1 MGKDERLYEIY
12 LKIHQ
17 KKVLM
22 MDDLR
27 YLAKFDPECF
37 VRTWEKIVNSFP
49 QTKTILEPPAAA
61 QEPEPEVRPGMTER
75 QSIEKI
81 LENLKRLEG
90 KEIFA
95 AGVDTDSVKNLL
107 GNLYMELLFTHREM
121 DVPDSAPEAGPG
133 FDKKA

>member
-1 MGKDERLYEIY
+1 MGKDERLFEIY

-37 VRTWEKIVNSFP
+37 MKTWEKIVNSFP
-49 QTKTILEPPAAA
+49 QTKTILEPPAAVK
-61 QEPEPEVRPGMTER
+61 EPEPDVRPGMTER

-107 GNLYMELLFTHREM
+107 GNLYMELLFSHQDRDM
-121 DVPDSAPEAGPG
+121 LDSVPETGPV